1 MSEIKKTDLIDIE
14 PRHLLLV
21 HEILQKHVPQ
31 YEVWVFG
38 SRAKGIAKKHS
49 DLDIAILT
57 TEPLCINAN
66 AELNEAFQESDL
78 PYKVDIVDWA
88 CISETFKNIIKK
100 DKVVLKVKS

>member
-1 MSEIKKTDLIDIE
+1 MSEIKKTDLINIE

-21 HEILQKHVPQ
+21 CNILQKHIPQ
-31 YEVWVFG
+31 YEVWAFG
-38 SRAKGIAKKHS
+38 SRAKGSAKKYS
-49 DLDIAILT
+49 DLDIAILS
-57 TEPLCINAN
+57 TEPLDINVY